1 MSVNNPNFRPTHPV
15 RPSSAQRRAAEH
27 SAVAGKQ
34 AQLKAEAA
42 ERAAAR
48 AQRDADKPAL

>member
-1 MSVNNPNFRPTHPV
+1 MPLNNPNFRPAMSV

-48 AQRDADKPAL
+48 AVRDSEKPKL